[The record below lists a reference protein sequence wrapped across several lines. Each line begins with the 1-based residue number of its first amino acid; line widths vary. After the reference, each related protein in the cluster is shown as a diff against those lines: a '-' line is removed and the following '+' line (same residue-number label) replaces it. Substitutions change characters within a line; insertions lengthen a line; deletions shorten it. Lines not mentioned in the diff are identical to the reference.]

1 MKTLYAAYGSNLN
14 LEQMALRCPSAEVYG
29 KGMINGYRLV
39 FNGVASIEPD
49 QDGQVPV
56 GVWLIDDDCERSLDR
71 YEGFPRLY
79 RKETID
85 VQMHDGEIAKCM
97 VYIMN
102 YGERALPY
110 KYYYDIIAQGYDEIG
125 LDRKFLREAVLS
137 ASWKSNT

>member
-49 QDGQVPV
+49 QNGQVPV

-85 VQMHDGEIAKCM
+85 VQMHNGEIEKCM

-110 KYYYDIIAQGYDEIG
+110 KYYYDIIAKGYDEIG
-125 LDRKFLREAVLS
+125 LDKKFLREAVLS
-137 ASWKSNT
+137 A